1 MAPAVRDNLRQREEW
16 IARINGLA
24 DQVESWCRNQNWA
37 VVRSTK
43 QVEEPDLGTYE
54 VPVLRATAPDGEL
67 LLEPVALFVRGA
79 RGRVDF
85 EAFPS
90 LSRVKLL
97 LDNGSWQIM
106 TDSNVPLRQPWT
118 EDTFVQLAR
127 DLLSA

>member
-1 MAPAVRDNLRQREEW
+1 MPEPGLDRGAFHQASRGTGAGNLPGACAPR
-16 IARINGLA
+16 
-24 DQVESWCRNQNWA
+24 
-37 VVRSTK
+37 
-43 QVEEPDLGTYE
+43 
-54 VPVLRATAPDGEL
+54 TAPDGEL

-79 RGRVDF
+79 RGRVDL

-90 LSRVKLL
+90 QSRVKLL
-97 LDNGSWQIM
+97 LDNGTWQIM